1 MHPIAIA
8 VVRSL
13 IPQGGTPLI
22 HEMCSRVLQVPHL
35 TPAGIDYYQKALKSV
50 E

>member
-22 HEMCSRVLQVPHL
+22 HEMRGRVLQVPDDARHL
-35 TPAGIDYYQKALKSV
+35 EPEIWRLELKI
-50 E
+50 